1 LNTSELLLL
10 AAKAGVVFWLE
21 DDRLAYRAP
30 KLGMTDELRAEIV
43 RHKPDLIALLRKN
56 RLAGPVPLRS
66 APARRSQDGKSP
78 LASGQERLWLIE
90 RRLGPSSLYNVHFR
104 LPWKGVLNREALALA
119 IGDTVARHAVM
130 RTTFSES
137 DGTVSAVTH
146 AENAVEL
153 VHLDLRD
160 QDPAARTRAAEE
172 FIAGHQRAPFD
183 LERGPLLR
191 TAVITLADD
200 DHIVLVTQHHIITDG
215 WSLRI
220 FLAELG
226 QSYLARYLGR
236 PGLPPE
242 PESSFTYEDFARWE
256 LQWRG
261 EQFYSERRTWW
272 KEHLDGL
279 SPLSVGRAQPASA
292 AVAEYG
298 VADYSGE
305 VLEFAVPTPL
315 VTRLDEL
322 AQAQN
327 CTLYTVLLTVW
338 SILLYRYTRQA
349 DFVIGT
355 VTSGRDQPEF
365 QNVLGFFANTVVLR
379 CDLSGHPSVIEA
391 IRRIRA
397 ETEEVFEREI
407 PFADIVMAS
416 GGVHDSGLTP
426 LIQAAF
432 MFPNFRKP
440 AFLSPADAARIGARV
455 SVEARIDGSVEGT
468 TKFGLMLTMQ
478 KSDGG
483 LHGCLEY
490 ATAQF
495 SPEAARRMTDHFI
508 VLARS
513 IVQNPEQAI
522 SRLNMMSADERRKLL
537 VDWNKH

>member
-1 LNTSELLLL
+1 LNTSELLLR

-21 DDRLAYRAP
+21 GDRLAYRAP
-30 KLGMTDELRAEIV
+30 RLGMTDELRAEIIG
-43 RHKPDLIALLRKN
+43 HKADLIALLRKN
-56 RLAGPVPLRS
+56 RLGGPVPLRS
-66 APARRSQDGKSP
+66 APARRSQDGTSP

-90 RRLGPSSLYNVHFR
+90 RRLGPSPLYNVHFR
-104 LPWKGVLNREALALA
+104 LAWKGVLDREALALA
-119 IGDTVARHAVM
+119 IRDTVARHAVL
-130 RTTFSES
+130 RTAFSES
-137 DGTVSAVTH
+137 DGTVSAVAC
-146 AENAVEL
+146 AEDTVEL

-160 QDPAARTRAAEE
+160 QDPAARASAADD

-191 TAVITLADD
+191 TAVITLAGD

-242 PESSFTYEDFARWE
+242 PESSFTYEDFARLE

-279 SPLSVGRAQPASA
+279 SPLPVGRAQPAPA
-292 AVAEYG
+292 T
-298 VADYSGE
+298 VADYSGA
-305 VLEFAVPTPL
+305 VLEFAVPPL
-315 VTRLDEL
+315 LAAGLEDL
-322 AQAQN
+322 AQAQD

-338 SILLYRYTRQA
+338 SILLYRYTRQP

-365 QNVLGFFANTVVLR
+365 QDVLGFFANTVVLR
-379 CDLSGHPSVIEA
+379 CDLSGHPDVTEA
-391 IRRIRA
+391 IRRIRR

-416 GGVHDSGLTP
+416 GVHDSGLTP

-432 MFPNFRKP
+432 MFPNFREP
-440 AFLSPADAARIGARV
+440 AFLSPADAARIDARV

-478 KSDGG
+478 KSGSG
-483 LHGCLEY
+483 LEGCLEY

-495 SPEAARRMTDHFI
+495 SPEAARRMTDHFLA
-508 VLARS
+508 LARS
-513 IVQNPEQAI
+513 VVQHPEQAV
-522 SRLNMMSADERRKLL
+522 SRLNMMSADERRQLL